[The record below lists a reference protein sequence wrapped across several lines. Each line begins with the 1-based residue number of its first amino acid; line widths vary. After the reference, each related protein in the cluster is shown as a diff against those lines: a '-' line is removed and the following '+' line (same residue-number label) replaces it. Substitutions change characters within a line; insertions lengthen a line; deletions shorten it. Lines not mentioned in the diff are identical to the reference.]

1 VSVPACRICYPYEPS
16 CNGNVA
22 IGCGSFAA
30 GFGIIGSGAIDRH
43 LRVEPSPASSLHR
56 SVPQRSR
63 AQNGLT
69 LARKL
74 RQQHDEI
81 DRIEGPKGEAKH
93 RAEIL

>member
-1 VSVPACRICYPYEPS
+1 LQRQRRDRLCT
-16 CNGNVA
+16 
-22 IGCGSFAA
+22 FAA

-43 LRVEPSPASSLHR
+43 LRVEPSTASSSHR
-56 SVPQRSR
+56 SVPSGHGRKR
-63 AQNGLT
+63 LGLI

-93 RAEIL
+93 RAEILEWIKQNPE